1 MWTILLHQWYQLA
14 IWYHYCMSSNAVH
27 QQEDL
32 MIWLWLSVILSYAIM
47 FTAGGSGITKFIAN
61 TYHISNLYR
70 NEIKHITLLHT
81 YFDITENKY
90 HSNYSRSIAS
100 KQTPRNYDANA
111 AHQASRLGLG
121 TVISRHVWVPYWE
134 ATWRKRTV
142 VRGFVATILAEFDDE
157 LHLFCWTCCQLLKTP
172 SRTPRG
178 WQAIRWCNWRR
189 RHCKF
194 SQAQSND
201 KSQPSEKKTRWSW
214 NLWNLNQTVANRK
227 PRTTL
232 TTEMLNSFHGR

>member
-1 MWTILLHQWYQLA
+1 MKSNTSHFFILTLTSQKTSITVLKVNSIQTNAKKLRCKCGTPSLAAWTWYRHSTA
-14 IWYHYCMSSNAVH
+14 CM
-27 QQEDL
+27 
-32 MIWLWLSVILSYAIM
+32 
-47 FTAGGSGITKFIAN
+47 G
-61 TYHISNLYR
+61 
-70 NEIKHITLLHT
+70 
-81 YFDITENKY
+81 
-90 HSNYSRSIAS
+90 
-100 KQTPRNYDANA
+100 P
-111 AHQASRLGLG
+111 
-121 TVISRHVWVPYWE
+121 PYWE

-172 SRTPRG
+172 SRTPRR

-194 SQAQSND
+194 SQAQSKD

-227 PRTTL
+227 PKTTL
-232 TTEMLNSFHGR
+232 TTEMLDSFHGR